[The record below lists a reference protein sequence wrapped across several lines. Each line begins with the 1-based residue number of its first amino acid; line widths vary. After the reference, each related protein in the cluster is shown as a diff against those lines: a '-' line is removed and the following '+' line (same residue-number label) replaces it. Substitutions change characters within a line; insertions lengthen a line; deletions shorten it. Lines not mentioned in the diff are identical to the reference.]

1 MDNQAFVRQVVS
13 SAIKRLT
20 PFARTRVDAT
30 TAVLAVLA
38 YKVRCDNPH
47 LFLVLDDEPAWRKL
61 MAERSRV
68 LETFSRHLRDL
79 AQRHERCRFWPA
91 ALTLPSEAEEAFA
104 ACVYEIDNVYL
115 RADSLRQL
123 AELAGP
129 LVHFTL
135 QHDRSG
141 ELAEYSAFSS
151 LAAVTAGLL
160 MFAPGDRIYDSACG
174 LLDQLIEVQRRHP
187 DIRLQLYGQ
196 DTNLLALALAQINA
210 LMNGVDHVKLE
221 LGDTLVDPAFRG
233 ESGPLQFDVVLCSP
247 PFGLTSN
254 DPSRVL
260 QLPGRFPYREPKGR
274 NLEWAFV
281 QDALYRTRSGGQ
293 TLVTVPSGVL
303 SRSGQETE
311 IRWALLATGL
321 LNLVVS
327 LPLGTLAPLTRI
339 HVHLLRFQTLP
350 EGRQDQVLFVDATR
364 DPFKAAYDMPEPD
377 VSVWVQRLIERP
389 DEFPTQARWVS
400 HEEIRQRGM
409 NWLPEVYFVPEAP
422 VVDLDALQQEV
433 DSQTRVTDR
442 ARTAF
447 LNALKETK

>member
-1 MDNQAFVRQVVS
+1 MDNQAFARQVIS
-13 SAIKRLT
+13 STVKRLT
-20 PFARTRVDAT
+20 PFARTRVEAV

-47 LFLVLDDEPAWRKL
+47 LFSVQDNEPVWREL

-68 LETFSRHLRDL
+68 LETFSRHLQDLSQRD
-79 AQRHERCRFWPA
+79 ERCRFWPA
-91 ALTLPSEAEEAFA
+91 ALTLPSEAGEAFT
-104 ACVYEIDNVYL
+104 ACVYEIDNIYL
-115 RADSLRQL
+115 RADSTRQL

-135 QHDRSG
+135 QQDRNG
-141 ELAEYSAFSS
+141 DLAEYSAFSS

-174 LLDQLIEVQRRHP
+174 LFDQLVEVQRHHP
-187 DIRLQLYGQ
+187 DILLHLYGQ

-210 LMNGVDHVKLE
+210 LMNGLDHVRLE

-233 ESGPLQFDVVLCSP
+233 ESGPRQFDVVLCSP
-247 PFGLTSN
+247 PFGLKSTDSA
-254 DPSRVL
+254 RIL
-260 QLPGRFPYREPKGR
+260 QLPGRFPYGEPKGR
-274 NLEWAFV
+274 SLEWAFI

-303 SRSGQETE
+303 SRSGQEAE
-311 IRWALLATGL
+311 IRRALLATGL

-327 LPLGTLAPLTRI
+327 LPMGTLAPLTRL
-339 HVHLLRFQTLP
+339 HVHLLRFQALP
-350 EGRQDQVLFVDATR
+350 EGRRDHVLFIDATR
-364 DPFKAAYDMPEPD
+364 DPFKAAYNMPEPNI
-377 VSVWVQRLIERP
+377 SVWIQRLIERAE
-389 DEFPTQARWVS
+389 EFPTQARWVA

-422 VVDLDALQQEV
+422 VVDLDALQREV
-433 DSQTRVTDR
+433 DRQTQVTDL
-442 ARTAF
+442 ARSAF
-447 LNALKETK
+447 LNALKEMK